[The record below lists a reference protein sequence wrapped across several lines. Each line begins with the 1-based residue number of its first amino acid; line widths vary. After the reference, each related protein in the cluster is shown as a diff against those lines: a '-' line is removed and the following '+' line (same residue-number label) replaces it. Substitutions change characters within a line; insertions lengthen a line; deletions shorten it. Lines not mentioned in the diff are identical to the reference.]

1 MMYSFTHAKILPL
14 RSTVLKGGLVLC
26 MVFAVTA
33 CRERE
38 PAVVSDTVT
47 VFVSIPPL
55 KNFVERVGG
64 EHVTVT
70 TLLPPGQSPHTYEP
84 TARQIVALSAA
95 RIYFSTGLPFE
106 KQISSRIGRTL
117 TKLEQVDLHEGIDLR
132 RITEKEAHA
141 PDHDHDEEGNCIHE
155 QDELDP
161 HVWMNPRLVK
171 KQAEMIAR
179 VLSRIDPAH
188 EEDYERN
195 SRLFQKELDDLD
207 RQIEETLAPFRGR
220 EFFVYHPAYGYFAE
234 AYGLE
239 QVAVEISGKQPTAR
253 QLGALVERAKKSGV
267 KLIFVQPQFS
277 SITAEAVAEQIGGVV
292 VPLDP
297 LAENY
302 VENLLTICARI
313 KEAFGE
319 AASADGK

>member
-1 MMYSFTHAKILPL
+1 MHAYTYMKQM
-14 RSTVLKGGLVLC
+14 RSAHALLAGGLALFT
-26 MVFAVTA
+26 VFTGLA
-33 CRERE
+33 CRQQDSA
-38 PAVVSDTVT
+38 PVSDTVA

-64 EHVTVT
+64 EHVAVT

-84 TARQIVALSAA
+84 TARQIVALSTA
-95 RIYFSTGLPFE
+95 RVYFSTGLPFE

-117 TKLEQVDLHEGIDLR
+117 TKLEQVDLHEGIELR
-132 RITEKEAHA
+132 RITEKEAHE
-141 PDHDHDEEGNCIHE
+141 HDHDEEGHCIHE
-155 QDELDP
+155 QEELDP

-171 KQAEMIAR
+171 IQVETITR
-179 VLSRIDPAH
+179 VLSRIDPTH
-188 EEDYERN
+188 QEDYERN
-195 SRLFQKELDDLD
+195 GRLFRQELDDLD
-207 RQIEETLAPFRGR
+207 RRIGETLAPFRGR

-253 QLGALVERAKKSGV
+253 QLGELVQRAKKSGV

-277 SITAEAVAEQIGGVV
+277 PIAAKAVAEQIGGVV
-292 VPLDP
+292 MPLDP

-313 KEAFGE
+313 KEALGE
-319 AASADGK
+319 TTSVDGK